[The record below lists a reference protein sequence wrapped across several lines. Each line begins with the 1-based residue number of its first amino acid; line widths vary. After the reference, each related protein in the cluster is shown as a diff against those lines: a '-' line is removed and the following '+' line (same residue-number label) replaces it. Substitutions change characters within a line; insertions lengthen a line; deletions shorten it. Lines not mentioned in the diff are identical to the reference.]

1 MTSFYTVE
9 QADRTLPLVR
19 RIVADLVLYYADWQE
34 AVREF
39 EIATSSS
46 RADQPNVRAEE
57 LQRRAL
63 SIAAEIEGFVG
74 ELSALSISCKSFE
87 VGLIDFPSFLSGRPV
102 YLCWRLGEPSVQYWH
117 ELDAGFAGRQPLQ
130 PRAAA

>member
-1 MTSFYTVE
+1 MTRSYTVE

-19 RIVADLVLYYADWQE
+19 RIVADLVSYYADWQE

-39 EIATSSS
+39 EIAASSS
-46 RADQPNVRAEE
+46 RADLPNARAEE

-63 SIAAEIEGFVG
+63 SLAAEIEGFVG
-74 ELSALSISCKSFE
+74 ELAALSITCKSFE
-87 VGLIDFPSFLSGRPV
+87 VGLIDFPASLAGRPV